1 MKSIRPPGRKDK
13 EPSPPADDGDFDE
26 GEFADTVFGDS
37 DDTTTGGWWWS
48 DGDLAGDRALR
59 PAGPSTPSPAEGPRP
74 KLAETA
80 KPGPS
85 AAADAQPLAPSRGPG
100 ITTARP
106 ARAIEAQRTAAGAE
120 ALRGADTIPMIDRT
134 LPPPSLPSLSKALP
148 GAPADEPI
156 PMLTEVVQVP
166 RYDTEDLPASLADVD
181 WGDLAERVRENV
193 LERLLRRSDTLLDA
207 NLHDTLQ
214 PALERA
220 MEALTQELHG
230 AMNRMIRD
238 IVGRAVTE
246 ELTRLHAEVARHNRN
261 QNRQSPK

>member
-120 ALRGADTIPMIDRT
+120 ARERISPTTGTTRPATICARWT
-134 LPPPSLPSLSKALP
+134 
-148 GAPADEPI
+148 G
-156 PMLTEVVQVP
+156 
-166 RYDTEDLPASLADVD
+166 
-181 WGDLAERVRENV
+181 
-193 LERLLRRSDTLLDA
+193 RSTGGWSA
-207 NLHDTLQ
+207 C
-214 PALERA
+214 
-220 MEALTQELHG
+220 
-230 AMNRMIRD
+230 
-238 IVGRAVTE
+238 
-246 ELTRLHAEVARHNRN
+246 
-261 QNRQSPK
+261 S